1 MPRNDTSRRNP
12 ALKPALAGVA
22 AALLTFTGTGAAYAQ
37 TAGPASMPISAD
49 SQPAPRLFV
58 DPPLPGPLAT
68 YGAATLPFRV
78 ENIQIA
84 PVFGAAANDVTP
96 RIGHLHVT
104 VDDLPWH
111 WATATS
117 ENFIAVAPLSPGRH
131 SVRIEVAAPDHRVLT
146 GQTVTFTVPESA
158 SHAH

>member
-1 MPRNDTSRRNP
+1 MPRYDSSRR
-12 ALKPALAGVA
+12 KPAMAGLVATLLA
-22 AALLTFTGTGAAYAQ
+22 FTGTEAASAE
-37 TAGPASMPISAD
+37 TATPASMPVPAD

-58 DPPLPGPLAT
+58 DPPLPGPLAA

-131 SVRIEVAAPDHRVLT
+131 SVRIEVAAPDHRVLV
-146 GQTVTFTVPESA
+146 GQTVTFVVPESA
-158 SHAH
+158 AHAH